1 MKLQFFA
8 FIAGILK
15 PYLTIFQK
23 NRPMVLFMCDELM
36 KILDLLLHLIFRKKA
51 LEEADAALKKL
62 KKKWLTDESHHLE
75 DGLVDL
81 GAATKNLLEKTQV
94 SFERKRKFKGE
105 CKKIVLNLLLL
116 IREKSPLNYCLVRNA
131 SSLSPINMV
140 RDPEKSSSRF
150 RGLADKL
157 YALKAITS
165 NVADNAK
172 NKYSDLFKIAKYE

>member
-1 MKLQFFA
+1 
-8 FIAGILK
+8 
-15 PYLTIFQK
+15 
-23 NRPMVLFMCDELM
+23 MVPFVCDELM
-36 KILDLLLHLIFRKKA
+36 KMLDQRLGLIFCGNA
-51 LEEADAALKKL
+51 LEEADTALKKL

-116 IREKSPLNYCLVRNA
+116 ICEELPLNYCLVRNT
-131 SSLSPINMV
+131 SSLSPVNMV
-140 RDPEKSSSRF
+140 RDPEKSSIRF

-157 YALKAITS
+157 CLKG
-165 NVADNAK
+165 NYV
-172 NKYSDLFKIAKYE
+172 